1 MTKETKNKVTKR
13 PGKSDKGNIVMKDV
27 KFCIE
32 PGMIVR
38 VHEKIREK
46 NAKGEEK
53 ERVQIFEGIVIAH
66 KHGKEIGATITVRK
80 DSDGIGV
87 EKVFPL
93 NSPLIDK
100 IELKAKIK
108 SSKAKL
114 YYLRTYKKRL
124 KKVSL

>member
-1 MTKETKNKVTKR
+1 MTKEIKNQGTKKQ
-13 PGKSDKGNIVMKDV
+13 GKSDKGNITLKDV
-27 KFCIE
+27 KFEIE
-32 PGMIVR
+32 PGMVVR

-66 KHGKEIGATITVRK
+66 KHGKEMGSTVTVRK
-80 DSDGIGV
+80 DSNGIGV

-100 IELKAKIK
+100 IELKSRIK
-108 SSKAKL
+108 SSKSKL
-114 YYLRTYKKRL
+114 YYLRDYKKRL
-124 KKVSL
+124 KKVSI